1 MGLFG
6 GIDGS
11 EREAMKFESGALM
24 RRHVRAQ
31 IAFLGLKHEEY
42 HGLFVSTF
50 VVRGPTGQ
58 LSKLLTW
65 LRSWR

>member
-1 MGLFG
+1 MK
-6 GIDGS
+6 IDGS
-11 EREAMKFESGALM
+11 ELGILKFEAGAMM

-31 IAFLGLKHEEY
+31 IDALSLSGQEYKGL
-42 HGLFVSTF
+42 LVSTF
-50 VVRGPTGQ
+50 VVRGEVAQ